1 MIKKIAVMGG
11 LNKSGEIEPILMV
24 EIHPGEIVA
33 VVGPTGS
40 GKSQLISDIEYWA
53 DGDTP
58 SRRQILINDLLPTV
72 FAAQTTLRRLVAEIS
87 QNMNFVI
94 DMSVRDFL
102 LLHAQS
108 RHIGNAEKIAQ
119 EVVDCANQLTGE
131 PLKMDDSL
139 TSLSG
144 GQSRALMVADVALL
158 SNAPIVLVDEIEN
171 AGINRLEALRLLAG
185 QGKVVLVVTHDPMLA
200 LLADKRVV
208 MKNGGMT
215 RLLTA
220 SSNEKVLLNRLLQ
233 IDTMLCELRERI
245 RQGGELN
252 QEMIKE
258 ATYLYG
264 QRVFA

>member
-1 MIKKIAVMGG
+1 MIRKITVMGG
-11 LNKSGEIEPILMV
+11 LNKSGELEPIPMV
-24 EIHPGEIVA
+24 EIEPGEIVA

-58 SRRQILINDLLPTV
+58 SRRQILINGLLPGAY
-72 FAAQTTLRRLVAEIS
+72 AAQSALRRLVAEIS

-102 LLHAQS
+102 VLHAQS
-108 RHIGNAEKIAQ
+108 RLIDNAENMAL

-131 PLKMDDSL
+131 PLRMDDSL

-171 AGINRLEALRLLAG
+171 AGINRLEALKLLAG

-208 MKNGGMT
+208 MKNGGMS
-215 RLLTA
+215 RLLTV
-220 SSNEKVLLNRLLQ
+220 SPNEKVLLSRLLQ
-233 IDTMLCELRERI
+233 TDKVLCELRERI

-258 ATYLYG
+258 AVYLHG
-264 QRVFA
+264 QCISA

>member
-1 MIKKIAVMGG
+1 MINQITVLGG
-11 LNKSGEIEPILMV
+11 VNKCGERETVPRL
-24 EIHPGEIVA
+24 EIHAGEIVT

-58 SRRQILINDLLPTV
+58 SRRQVLINGLTPDAY
-72 FAAQTTLRRLVAEIS
+72 AAQSSLRRLVAEIS

-108 RHIGNAEKIAQ
+108 RLIERAEEIAR

-131 PLKMDDSL
+131 PFKIDDCL

-158 SNAPIVLVDEIEN
+158 SNAPVVLIDEIEN
-171 AGINRLEALRLLAG
+171 AGINRLDALRMLTG

-215 RLLTA
+215 RLLNA
-220 SSNEKVLLNRLLQ
+220 SHNEKALLNRLLQ
-233 IDTMLCELRERI
+233 IDAALFELREII
-245 RQGGELN
+245 RQGGEIN
-252 QEMIKE
+252 QEIIGE
-258 ATYLYG
+258 VTYPYG
-264 QRVFA
+264 QRISA